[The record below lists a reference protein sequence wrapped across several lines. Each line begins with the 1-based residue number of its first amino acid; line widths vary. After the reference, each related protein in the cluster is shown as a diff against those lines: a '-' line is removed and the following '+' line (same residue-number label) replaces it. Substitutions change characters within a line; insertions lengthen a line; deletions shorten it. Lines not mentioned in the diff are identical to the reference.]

1 MKNDNKRN
9 KKPGNKIGRE
19 DSAGQNPFWP
29 GEGAQ
34 QAGTFPGNRGEEI
47 QIPIVDSVQEPSD
60 SDA

>member
-1 MKNDNKRN
+1 MKNDKRSD

-47 QIPIVDSVQEPSD
+47 KIPVVDSVQEPSD
-60 SDA
+60 TPE